1 MIDLNLLLFT
11 SLTNRLADSWLTVCA
26 LVFLIS
32 FALTGILIPQI
43 LLIAFRKKLFDVPDE
58 RKIHKGAI
66 PRLGGIS
73 FMPSIVFSIAC
84 ATGMSL
90 LFYGGNINSIVHDV
104 SVQVSFGICA
114 LMLLYLMGLADDLV
128 GVRYRAKF
136 IIQAITAIFI
146 VMSGQYIINLH
157 GFFSMTL
164 MPDWF
169 AYLFTI
175 LVIIFIT
182 NAINLI
188 DGIDGLA
195 SGLSMVACLFYG
207 VVFFYN
213 HDYFYA
219 MIMFATLGTLM
230 PFFYY
235 NVFGNPTK
243 FKKIF
248 MGDTGALTI
257 GLILSVASIHLS
269 NKGLTIDPTIN
280 PLVLA
285 FSPLIVPGFDVVRVY
300 LYRLRN
306 RRNPFLPDKNHI
318 HHKFLALGFHQS
330 IAMLTILL
338 ISAFF
343 ILFNILISPYINIT
357 FIVIIDLIMF
367 TALQIVLSQIHFR
380 REAKKKQGK

>member
-1 MIDLNLLLFT
+1 M
-11 SLTNRLADSWLTVCA
+11 
-26 LVFLIS
+26 VFLVS
-32 FALTGILIPQI
+32 FTLTGILIPQI
-43 LLIAFRKKLFDVPDE
+43 LLIAFRKKLFDEPDE
-58 RKIHKGAI
+58 RKIHKGVI

-84 ATGMSL
+84 ATGFSL
-90 LFYGGNINSIVHDV
+90 LFYEGMINVALNEA
-104 SVQVSFGICA
+104 SVQVSFGVCA

-136 IIQAITAIFI
+136 VIQGIASVFLVMAGLYI
-146 VMSGQYIINLH
+146 VNLH
-157 GFFSMTL
+157 GFCSL
-164 MPDWF
+164 NLLPQWF
-169 AYLFTI
+169 AYAFTI

-195 SGLSMVACLFYG
+195 SGLSMIACLFYG
-207 VVFFYN
+207 IIFYMNSDFFY
-213 HDYFYA
+213 A
-219 MIMFATLGTLM
+219 LLMFATLGTLM

-235 NVFGNPTK
+235 NVFGNPEK

-257 GLILSVASIHLS
+257 GLVLSVASIHLS
-269 NKGLTIDPTIN
+269 NNGVAANTTIN
-280 PLVLA
+280 PLIIA

-318 HHKFLALGFHQS
+318 HHKFLALGMRQS
-330 IAMLTILL
+330 HAMLTILAL
-338 ISAFF
+338 SAFF
-343 ILFNILISPYINIT
+343 ILLNILMSDFVNIT
-357 FIVIIDLIMF
+357 MIVVVDLFVF
-367 TALQIVLSQIHFR
+367 TCIQLFLSYLIHR
-380 REAKKKQGK
+380 HKAHK